1 MVISYKAAERKEPKF
16 VEQAIQVKD
25 FMTTRLITFKPDD
38 SMNTVIDT
46 LVEKGISGAPV
57 VDENDEL
64 CGVISEGDCLKQV
77 VRGKYLNSPTEVG
90 FVKDYMTK
98 VPIFVSPNDN
108 IMEIAQKFLNLRLR
122 RFPVLD
128 NGKLVGQIS
137 QRDVMAAIQNLEHER
152 WK

>member
-25 FMTTRLITFKPDD
+25 FMTTRLITFTPKD
-38 SMNTVIDT
+38 SMHTVMET

-57 VDENDEL
+57 IDEDGSL
-64 CGVISEGDCLKQV
+64 CGIISEGDCLKQV
-77 VRGKYLNSPTEVG
+77 VRGKYLNSLTEVG
-90 FVKDYMTK
+90 IVSDFMTK
-98 VPIFVSPNDN
+98 EPIFISPNDN

-128 NGKLVGQIS
+128 QGKLVGQIS
-137 QRDVMAAIQNLEHER
+137 QRDVMAAIKDLEQER

>member
-25 FMTTRLITFKPDD
+25 FMTTRLITFTPKD
-38 SMNTVIDT
+38 SMHTVMET

-57 VDENDEL
+57 IDEDGSL
-64 CGVISEGDCLKQV
+64 CGIISEGDCLKQV
-77 VRGKYLNSPTEVG
+77 VRGKYLNSLTEVG
-90 FVKDYMTK
+90 IVSDFMTK
-98 VPIFVSPNDN
+98 EPIFISPNDN

-128 NGKLVGQIS
+128 RGKLVGQIS
-137 QRDVMAAIQNLEHER
+137 QRDVMAAIKDLEQER